1 VSHLASFVTLLVAAA
16 AAVPGDAGSDFME
29 RLVRAAI
36 AQTGTHV
43 RYDGSYRRIGY
54 PGGDVPADVGVCTDV
69 VIRAYRK
76 LGIDLQV
83 RVHEDMARAFEAY
96 PKLWGLDRP
105 DTNIDHRR
113 VQNLQTFLRR
123 QGAALAVP
131 RDAAG
136 YAAGDLVTWMLP
148 GTLPHIGL
156 VTDRRSADG
165 LRPLIVHNIGNG
177 PELADML
184 LDYPITGRY
193 RYLGK

>member
-1 VSHLASFVTLLVAAA
+1 VRHRAISALFLLALGVVPALCDTEADFVGRLVAA
-16 AAVPGDAGSDFME
+16 G
-29 RLVRAAI
+29 I
-36 AQTGTHV
+36 AQTATKV

-54 PGGDVPADVGVCTDV
+54 PGGDVPADLGVCTDV

-123 QGAALAVP
+123 HGAAVAAPRRVMARATQPAISSLGCCPAISRTSASSRTAVRP
-131 RDAAG
+131 TAC
-136 YAAGDLVTWMLP
+136 
-148 GTLPHIGL
+148 
-156 VTDRRSADG
+156 DR
-165 LRPLIVHNIGNG
+165 
-177 PELADML
+177 
-184 LDYPITGRY
+184 
-193 RYLGK
+193 